1 MRKLFAIVFFLGI
14 VLWGTPVLAQDV
26 NVCSFDSTLMVHFVR
41 GDLSE
46 VPAILDYIKEN
57 APKIRNELCKDEL
70 MQSELTHLAGK
81 LYWTDRPGH
90 VSVPIAYTRYMNFG
104 GQEINGRTL
113 TEEENA
119 VYNLV
124 MDYMISKYDMLY
136 ALAKKTSL
144 QKNSKLKTGAFVE
157 YMFTY
162 WLKPEDVG
170 SAAIEIAKT
179 PAGIAVDAA
188 TSWATL
194 WIQKESPYERDAYY
208 DFDYSWLLIARDNFF
223 RRYPDTP
230 YRTALQA
237 LINQDIVT
245 ELHEAD
251 KNSGVLGLCVGVS
264 VGKSLMTSG
273 LEAVNENFTFSVPNA
288 RIQVFRFIF
297 QLQVDLMF
305 ADGISAAGLDAMIG
319 RTYEFNEYGFD
330 VLAGIGFDEFY
341 VGQDSI
347 MNLAFMGGV
356 QAMRRFP
363 LGDMANI
370 TPKLQWILKT
380 VHFDDPVKN
389 RKRRAFINQFS
400 IGISFEG
407 RQPLSR
413 LNAFK

>member
-1 MRKLFAIVFFLGI
+1 MRKLVAFVFFLGI

-26 NVCSFDSTLMVHFVR
+26 NDCSFDSTLMVHFVR

-81 LYWTDRPGH
+81 LYWTERPGQS
-90 VSVPIAYTRYMNFG
+90 SVPVAYTRYMNFSG
-104 GQEINGRTL
+104 REVNGRTL
-113 TEEENA
+113 TVEENA
-119 VYNLV
+119 AYNLV

-157 YMFTY
+157 YMITY
-162 WLKPEDVG
+162 RLKPDDLK
-170 SAAIEIAKT
+170 SAAKELVKT
-179 PAGIAVDAA
+179 PTGVAVDAA

-194 WIQKESPYERDAYY
+194 WIQKDSPYERDTYY
-208 DFDYSWLLIARDNFF
+208 DFDYSWLLNARDNFF

-288 RIQVFRFIF
+288 RIQVFRFVF

>member
-1 MRKLFAIVFFLGI
+1 MRKLFPIIFFLGT
-14 VLWGTPVLAQDV
+14 VLWGTPALAQDV
-26 NVCSFDSTLMVHFVR
+26 NVCSFDLKLMTYFVR

-46 VPAILDYIKEN
+46 VPATLDFIRGY
-57 APKIRNELCKDEL
+57 APKIRNEICKDESV
-70 MQSELTHLAGK
+70 QKKLTHMAGT
-81 LYWTDRPGH
+81 LYTTQRPGN
-90 VSVPIAYTRYMNFG
+90 SSIPITYTKYMNFS
-104 GQEINGRTL
+104 GQEVNGRTL
-113 TEEENA
+113 TAEENA
-119 VYNLV
+119 VYNLI

-144 QKNSKLKTGAFVE
+144 QTNSKLKTGAFVE
-157 YMFTY
+157 YMIMY
-162 WLKPEDVG
+162 RLKPEDLR
-170 SAAIEIAKT
+170 SATKEIVKT

-194 WIQKESPYERDAYY
+194 WIQKESPYERDTYY
-208 DFDYSWLLIARDNFF
+208 DFDYSWLLNARDNFF
-223 RRYPDTP
+223 RRYPNTP
-230 YRTALQA
+230 YRRALQA
-237 LINQDIVT
+237 LINRDIVT

-251 KNSGVLGLCVGVS
+251 KNSGVLGLSIGVS

-273 LEAVNENFTFSVPNA
+273 LETVDEYFTLSFPNL
-288 RIQVFRFIF
+288 RVQVLRFAF
-297 QLQVDLMF
+297 QLQVDLMI

-319 RTYEFNEYGFD
+319 PTFEFDEYGFD
-330 VLAGIGFDEFY
+330 ILAGLGFDEFY

-347 MNLAFMGGV
+347 MNLAFMGGI

-380 VHFDDPVKN
+380 VNFDDPVKN
-389 RKRRAFINQFS
+389 RKRRAFINQFG
-400 IGISFEG
+400 IGITFEA

>member
-1 MRKLFAIVFFLGI
+1 MRKLVAIVLFLGI
-14 VLWGTPVLAQDV
+14 VLWGSPSLAQDV

-41 GDLSE
+41 GNLSE
-46 VPAILDYIKEN
+46 VPATLDYIKEN
-57 APKIRNELCKDEL
+57 APKFRNEICKNEL
-70 MQSELTHLAGK
+70 VQSKLTRMAGS
-81 LYWTDRPGH
+81 LYRTERPGYS
-90 VSVPIAYTRYMNFG
+90 SVPVAYTRYKNFSNR
-104 GQEINGRTL
+104 EINGRIL
-113 TEEENA
+113 TAEDNA

-157 YMFTY
+157 YMIMY
-162 WLKPEDVG
+162 RLKPDDLG
-170 SAAIEIAKT
+170 SAAKEIAKT
-179 PAGIAVDAA
+179 PAGVAVDAA

-194 WIQKESPYERDAYY
+194 WIQKENPYEHDSYY

-223 RRYPDTP
+223 ERYPNTP

-245 ELHEAD
+245 ELYEAD
-251 KNSGVLGLCVGVS
+251 KNSGILGLSIGVS

-273 LEAVNENFTFSVPNA
+273 LETVDEYFTLSVPNA
-288 RIQVFRFIF
+288 RIQVFRFVF
-297 QLQVDLMF
+297 QLQVDLMI
-305 ADGISAAGLDAMIG
+305 ASGISAAGLDAMVG
-319 RTYEFNEYGFD
+319 PTFEFDEYGLD
-330 VLAGIGFDEFY
+330 ILAGLGFDEFL
-341 VGQDSI
+341 VGQDTI
-347 MNLAFMGGV
+347 MNLAFMGGI

-363 LGDMANI
+363 LGNMANI

-380 VHFDDPVKN
+380 VNFDDPVKN
-389 RKRRAFINQFS
+389 RKRRAFINQLG
-400 IGISFEG
+400 IGITFEA

>member
-1 MRKLFAIVFFLGI
+1 MLKLKAIVLFLGI
-14 VLWGTPVLAQDV
+14 VLWSAPVLAQEV

-41 GDLSE
+41 GNLTE
-46 VPAILDYIKEN
+46 VPATLDYIKEN
-57 APKIRNELCKDEL
+57 APKIRNEICKNEL
-70 MQSELTHLAGK
+70 VQSKLTRLAGS
-81 LYWTDRPGH
+81 LYWTERPRYT
-90 VSVPIAYTRYMNFG
+90 SVPVAYTRYMDFSD
-104 GQEINGRTL
+104 QELNGRIL
-113 TEEENA
+113 TAEDNA

-157 YMFTY
+157 YMIMY
-162 WLKPEDVG
+162 RLKPDDLK
-170 SAAIEIAKT
+170 SAAKELVKT
-179 PAGIAVDAA
+179 PTGVAVDAA

-194 WIQKESPYERDAYY
+194 WIQKENPYEHDSYY

-223 RRYPDTP
+223 ERYPNTP

-245 ELHEAD
+245 ELYEAD
-251 KNSGVLGLCVGVS
+251 KNSGILGLSIGVS

-273 LEAVNENFTFSVPNA
+273 LETVDEYFTLSVPNV
-288 RIQVFRFIF
+288 RIQVFRFVF
-297 QLQVDLMF
+297 QLQVDLMI
-305 ADGISAAGLDAMIG
+305 ASGISAAGLDAMIG
-319 RTYEFNEYGFD
+319 PTFEFDEYGFD
-330 VLAGIGFDEFY
+330 ILAGLGFDEFL
-341 VGQDSI
+341 VGQDTI
-347 MNLAFMGGV
+347 MNLAFMGGI

-363 LGDMANI
+363 LGSMANI

-380 VHFDDPVKN
+380 VNFDDPVKN
-389 RKRRAFINQFS
+389 RKRRAFINQLG
-400 IGISFEG
+400 IGITFEA

>member
-1 MRKLFAIVFFLGI
+1 MHKLNTIIFFLGI

-26 NVCSFDSTLMVHFVR
+26 SVCSFDLTLMAHFVR

-46 VPAILDYIKEN
+46 VPATLNFIREN
-57 APKIRNELCKDEL
+57 APKIRDELCKDESV
-70 MQSELTHLAGK
+70 QKKLTHMAGT
-81 LYWTDRPGH
+81 LYTTQRPGN
-90 VSVPIAYTRYMNFG
+90 SSIPIAYTKYKNFS
-104 GQEINGRTL
+104 GQEINGKIMTA
-113 TEEENA
+113 EENA

-144 QKNSKLKTGAFVE
+144 QTNSKLKTGAFVE
-157 YMFTY
+157 YMIMY
-162 WLKPEDVG
+162 RLKPDDLK
-170 SAAIEIAKT
+170 SAAKELVKT
-179 PAGIAVDAA
+179 PTGIAVDAA

-194 WIQKESPYERDAYY
+194 WIQKENPYEHDSYY

-223 RRYPDTP
+223 KRYPNTP

-251 KNSGVLGLCVGVS
+251 KNSGVLGLSIGVS

-273 LEAVNENFTFSVPNA
+273 LEAVDEYVTFSIPNL
-288 RIQVFRFIF
+288 RVQVLRFAF
-297 QLQVDLMF
+297 QLQVDMMI

-319 RTYEFNEYGFD
+319 PTFEFDEYGLD
-330 VLAGIGFDEFY
+330 ILAGLGFDEFY

-347 MNLAFMGGV
+347 MNLAFMGGI

-363 LGDMANI
+363 LGNMANI

-380 VHFDDPVKN
+380 VNFDDPVKN
-389 RKRRAFINQFS
+389 RKRRAFINQFG
-400 IGISFEG
+400 IGITFEA

>member
-104 GQEINGRTL
+104 GQEVNGRTL

-124 MDYMISKYDMLY
+124 IDYMISKYDMLY

-144 QKNSKLKTGAFVE
+144 QTNSKLKTGAFVE
-157 YMFTY
+157 YMIMY
-162 WLKPEDVG
+162 RLKPDDLK
-170 SAAIEIAKT
+170 SAAKELVKT
-179 PAGIAVDAA
+179 PTGVAVDAA

-194 WIQKESPYERDAYY
+194 WIQKENPYEHDSYY

-223 RRYPDTP
+223 RRYPNTP

-245 ELHEAD
+245 ELYEAD
-251 KNSGVLGLCVGVS
+251 KNSGILGLSIGVS

-273 LEAVNENFTFSVPNA
+273 LETVDEYFTLSVPNV
-288 RIQVFRFIF
+288 RIQVFRFVF
-297 QLQVDLMF
+297 QLQVDLMI
-305 ADGISAAGLDAMIG
+305 ASGISAAGLDAMIG
-319 RTYEFNEYGFD
+319 PTFEFDEYGLD
-330 VLAGIGFDEFY
+330 ILAGLGFDEFY

-363 LGDMANI
+363 LGNMANI

-380 VHFDDPVKN
+380 VNFDDPVKN
-389 RKRRAFINQFS
+389 RKRRAFINQLG
-400 IGISFEG
+400 IGITFEA

>member
-1 MRKLFAIVFFLGI
+1 MHKLNAIVFFLGT
-14 VLWGTPVLAQDV
+14 VLWGTPSLAQEV

-46 VPAILDYIKEN
+46 VPATLDYIKEN
-57 APKIRNELCKDEL
+57 APKFRNEICKNEL
-70 MQSELTHLAGK
+70 VQSKLTRLAGS
-81 LYWTDRPGH
+81 LYQTERPGYSSIP
-90 VSVPIAYTRYMNFG
+90 VAYTGYKNFSNR
-104 GQEINGRTL
+104 EINGRIL
-113 TEEENA
+113 TAEDNA

-157 YMFTY
+157 YMITY
-162 WLKPEDVG
+162 RLKPDDLK
-170 SAAIEIAKT
+170 SAAKELVKT
-179 PAGIAVDAA
+179 PTGVAVDAA

-194 WIQKESPYERDAYY
+194 WIQKENPYEHDSYY

-223 RRYPDTP
+223 KRYPNTP

-245 ELHEAD
+245 ELYEAD
-251 KNSGVLGLCVGVS
+251 KNSGILGLSIGVS

-273 LEAVNENFTFSVPNA
+273 LETVDEYFTLSVPNA
-288 RIQVFRFIF
+288 RIQVFRFVF
-297 QLQVDLMF
+297 QLQVDLMI
-305 ADGISAAGLDAMIG
+305 ASGISAAGLDAMIG
-319 RTYEFNEYGFD
+319 PTFEFDEYGFD
-330 VLAGIGFDEFY
+330 VLAGLGFDEFL
-341 VGQDSI
+341 VGQDTI
-347 MNLAFMGGV
+347 MNLAFMGGI

-363 LGDMANI
+363 LGSMANI

-380 VHFDDPVKN
+380 VNFDDPVKN
-389 RKRRAFINQFS
+389 RKRRAFINQLG
-400 IGISFEG
+400 IGITFEA

>member
-14 VLWGTPVLAQDV
+14 VLWGTPALAQDV

-70 MQSELTHLAGK
+70 MQSELTHLAGM

-90 VSVPIAYTRYMNFG
+90 VSVPIAYTRYMNFS
-104 GQEINGRTL
+104 GQEVNGRIL

-119 VYNLV
+119 VYNLI

-157 YMFTY
+157 YMLAY
-162 WLKPEDVG
+162 WLTPEDLG

-179 PAGIAVDAA
+179 PTGIAADAA

-273 LEAVNENFTFSVPNA
+273 LEAVDENFTFSVPNA
-288 RIQVFRFIF
+288 RIQVFRFVF

-319 RTYEFNEYGFD
+319 RTYEFDEYGFD

>member
-1 MRKLFAIVFFLGI
+1 MHKLNAIVFFLGT
-14 VLWGTPVLAQDV
+14 VLWSAPVLAQEV

-41 GDLSE
+41 GNLTE
-46 VPAILDYIKEN
+46 VPATLDYIKEN
-57 APKIRNELCKDEL
+57 APKIRNEICKNEL
-70 MQSELTHLAGK
+70 VQSKLTRLAGS
-81 LYWTDRPGH
+81 LYWTERPRYS
-90 VSVPIAYTRYMNFG
+90 SVPVAYTRYMDFSD
-104 GQEINGRTL
+104 QEINGRIL
-113 TEEENA
+113 TAEDNA

-144 QKNSKLKTGAFVE
+144 QTNSKLKTGAFVE
-157 YMFTY
+157 YMIMY
-162 WLKPEDVG
+162 RLKPDDLK
-170 SAAIEIAKT
+170 SAAKELVKT
-179 PAGIAVDAA
+179 PTGVAVDAA

-194 WIQKESPYERDAYY
+194 WIQKENPYEHDSYY

-223 RRYPDTP
+223 RRYPNTP

-245 ELHEAD
+245 ELYEAD
-251 KNSGVLGLCVGVS
+251 KNSGILGLSIGVS

-273 LEAVNENFTFSVPNA
+273 LETVDEYFTLSVPNV
-288 RIQVFRFIF
+288 RIQVFRFVF
-297 QLQVDLMF
+297 QLQVDLMI
-305 ADGISAAGLDAMIG
+305 ASGISAAGLDAMIG
-319 RTYEFNEYGFD
+319 PTFEFDEYGLD
-330 VLAGIGFDEFY
+330 ILAGLGFDEFY

-363 LGDMANI
+363 LGNMANI

-380 VHFDDPVKN
+380 VNFDDPVKN
-389 RKRRAFINQFS
+389 RKRRAFINQLG
-400 IGISFEG
+400 IGITFEA

>member
-1 MRKLFAIVFFLGI
+1 MHKLNAIVFFLGT
-14 VLWGTPVLAQDV
+14 VLWGTQALAQDV
-26 NVCSFDSTLMVHFVR
+26 NVCSFDLKLMTYFVR

-46 VPAILDYIKEN
+46 VPATLNFIRGY
-57 APKIRNELCKDEL
+57 APKIRNELCKDESV
-70 MQSELTHLAGK
+70 QKKLTHMAGS
-81 LYWTDRPGH
+81 LYWTERPRYS
-90 VSVPIAYTRYMNFG
+90 SVPVAYTRYMDFSD
-104 GQEINGRTL
+104 QEINGRIL
-113 TEEENA
+113 TAEDNA

-157 YMFTY
+157 YMIMY
-162 WLKPEDVG
+162 RLKPDDLK
-170 SAAIEIAKT
+170 SAAKELVKT
-179 PAGIAVDAA
+179 PTGIAIDAA

-194 WIQKESPYERDAYY
+194 WIQKENPYEHDSYY

-223 RRYPDTP
+223 KRYPNTP

-237 LINQDIVT
+237 LIKQDIIT
-245 ELHEAD
+245 ELYEAD
-251 KNSGVLGLCVGVS
+251 KNSGILGLSIGVS

-273 LEAVNENFTFSVPNA
+273 LEAVDEYVTFSIPNL
-288 RIQVFRFIF
+288 RVQVLRFAF
-297 QLQVDLMF
+297 QLQVDMMI

-319 RTYEFNEYGFD
+319 PTFEFDEYGFD
-330 VLAGIGFDEFY
+330 IMAGLGFDEFY

-363 LGDMANI
+363 LGNMANI

-380 VHFDDPVKN
+380 VNFDDPVKN
-389 RKRRAFINQFS
+389 RKRRAFINQLG
-400 IGISFEG
+400 IGITFEA

>member
-1 MRKLFAIVFFLGI
+1 
-14 VLWGTPVLAQDV
+14 
-26 NVCSFDSTLMVHFVR
+26 
-41 GDLSE
+41 
-46 VPAILDYIKEN
+46 
-57 APKIRNELCKDEL
+57 
-70 MQSELTHLAGK
+70 
-81 LYWTDRPGH
+81 
-90 VSVPIAYTRYMNFG
+90 
-104 GQEINGRTL
+104 
-113 TEEENA
+113 
-119 VYNLV
+119 
-124 MDYMISKYDMLY
+124 
-136 ALAKKTSL
+136 
-144 QKNSKLKTGAFVE
+144 
-157 YMFTY
+157 
-162 WLKPEDVG
+162 
-170 SAAIEIAKT
+170 
-179 PAGIAVDAA
+179 
-188 TSWATL
+188 
-194 WIQKESPYERDAYY
+194 
-208 DFDYSWLLIARDNFF
+208 
-223 RRYPDTP
+223 
-230 YRTALQA
+230 
-237 LINQDIVT
+237 
-245 ELHEAD
+245 
-251 KNSGVLGLCVGVS
+251 
-264 VGKSLMTSG
+264 MTSG

-288 RIQVFRFIF
+288 RIQVFRFVF

-319 RTYEFNEYGFD
+319 RTYEFDEYGFD

>member
-1 MRKLFAIVFFLGI
+1 MLKLKAIVLFLGI
-14 VLWGTPVLAQDV
+14 VLWSAPVLAQEV

-41 GDLSE
+41 GNLTE
-46 VPAILDYIKEN
+46 VPATLDYIKEN
-57 APKIRNELCKDEL
+57 APKIRNEICKNEL
-70 MQSELTHLAGK
+70 VQSKLTRLAGS
-81 LYWTDRPGH
+81 LYWTERPRYS
-90 VSVPIAYTRYMNFG
+90 SVPVAYTRYMDFSD
-104 GQEINGRTL
+104 QEINGRIL
-113 TEEENA
+113 TAEDNA

-144 QKNSKLKTGAFVE
+144 QTNSKLKTGAFVE
-157 YMFTY
+157 YMIMY
-162 WLKPEDVG
+162 RLKPDDLK
-170 SAAIEIAKT
+170 SAAKELVKT
-179 PAGIAVDAA
+179 PTGVAVDAA

-194 WIQKESPYERDAYY
+194 WIQKENPYEHDSYY

-223 RRYPDTP
+223 RRYPNTP

-245 ELHEAD
+245 ELYEAD
-251 KNSGVLGLCVGVS
+251 KNSGILGLSIGVS

-273 LEAVNENFTFSVPNA
+273 LETVDEYFTLSVPNV
-288 RIQVFRFIF
+288 RIQVFRFVF
-297 QLQVDLMF
+297 QLQVDLMI
-305 ADGISAAGLDAMIG
+305 ASGISAAGLDAMIG
-319 RTYEFNEYGFD
+319 PTFEFDEYGLD
-330 VLAGIGFDEFY
+330 ILAGLGFDEFY

-363 LGDMANI
+363 LGNMANI

-380 VHFDDPVKN
+380 VNFDDPVKN
-389 RKRRAFINQFS
+389 RKRRAFINQLG
-400 IGISFEG
+400 IGITFEA

>member
-1 MRKLFAIVFFLGI
+1 MRKLVAIVLFLGI
-14 VLWGTPVLAQDV
+14 VLWSAPVLAQEV

-41 GDLSE
+41 GNLTE
-46 VPAILDYIKEN
+46 VPATLDYIKEN
-57 APKIRNELCKDEL
+57 SPKIRNEICKNEL
-70 MQSELTHLAGK
+70 VQSKLTRLAGS
-81 LYWTDRPGH
+81 LYWTERPRYS
-90 VSVPIAYTRYMNFG
+90 SVPVAYTRYMDFSD
-104 GQEINGRTL
+104 QEINGRIL
-113 TEEENA
+113 TAEDNA

-157 YMFTY
+157 YMIMY
-162 WLKPEDVG
+162 RLKPDDLG
-170 SAAIEIAKT
+170 SAAKELVKT
-179 PAGIAVDAA
+179 PTGIAVDAA

-194 WIQKESPYERDAYY
+194 WIQKENPYEHDSYY

-223 RRYPDTP
+223 KRYPNTP

-245 ELHEAD
+245 ELYEAD
-251 KNSGVLGLCVGVS
+251 KNSGILGLSIGVS

-273 LEAVNENFTFSVPNA
+273 LETIDEYFTLSVPNA
-288 RIQVFRFIF
+288 RIQVFRFVF
-297 QLQVDLMF
+297 QLQVDLMI
-305 ADGISAAGLDAMIG
+305 ASGISAAGLDAMVG
-319 RTYEFNEYGFD
+319 PTFEFDEYGFD
-330 VLAGIGFDEFY
+330 ILAGLGFDELL
-341 VGQDSI
+341 VGQDTI
-347 MNLAFMGGV
+347 MNLAFMGGI

-363 LGDMANI
+363 LGSMANI

-380 VHFDDPVKN
+380 VNFDDPVKN
-389 RKRRAFINQFS
+389 RKRRAFINQLG
-400 IGISFEG
+400 IGITFEA

>member
-1 MRKLFAIVFFLGI
+1 MLKLKAIVLFLGI
-14 VLWGTPVLAQDV
+14 VLWSAPVLAQEV

-41 GDLSE
+41 GNLTE
-46 VPAILDYIKEN
+46 VPATLDYIKES
-57 APKIRNELCKDEL
+57 APKIRNEICKNEL
-70 MQSELTHLAGK
+70 VQSKLTRLAGS
-81 LYWTDRPGH
+81 LYWTERPRYS
-90 VSVPIAYTRYMNFG
+90 SVPVAYTRYMDFSD
-104 GQEINGRTL
+104 QEINGRIL
-113 TEEENA
+113 TAEDNA

-144 QKNSKLKTGAFVE
+144 QTNSKLKTGAFVE
-157 YMFTY
+157 YMIMY
-162 WLKPEDVG
+162 RLKPDDLK
-170 SAAIEIAKT
+170 SAAKELVKT
-179 PAGIAVDAA
+179 PTGVAVDAA

-194 WIQKESPYERDAYY
+194 WIQKENPYEHDSYY

-223 RRYPDTP
+223 RRYPNTP

-245 ELHEAD
+245 ELYEAD
-251 KNSGVLGLCVGVS
+251 KNSGVLGLSIGVS

-273 LEAVNENFTFSVPNA
+273 LETVDEYFTLSVPNA
-288 RIQVFRFIF
+288 RIQVLRFVF
-297 QLQVDLMF
+297 QLQVDLMI
-305 ADGISAAGLDAMIG
+305 ASGISAAGLDAMIG
-319 RTYEFNEYGFD
+319 PTFEFDEYGFD
-330 VLAGIGFDEFY
+330 ILAGLGFDEFY

-347 MNLAFMGGV
+347 MNLAFMGGI

-380 VHFDDPVKN
+380 VNFDDPVKN
-389 RKRRAFINQFS
+389 RKRRAFINQLG
-400 IGISFEG
+400 IGITFEA